1 MRPCKAFGRSISA
14 SLPNPQAPFPGE
26 RLCML
31 GWLCIVQSPC
41 AYTPGIRAGA
51 ILLGLPPQTK
61 QGCLQSAAQSHY
73 ARTHNDSH
81 TKPLHDA
88 TAQMAVN
95 AQMQRHKQ
103 LTLQRCKTNR
113 ASNTR
118 HPIFNIYK
126 RFFDSLKAK
135 PLRRAAHFNFTL
147 KLYINVRCPKRRRT
161 FCIMNDEK
169 GIVLNIM

>member
-1 MRPCKAFGRSISA
+1 MSSIPIPFRTLCWLCFCATVVVCCRCVLHRLCSTTCKHPCLKLGV
-14 SLPNPQAPFPGE
+14 SLFRHPCRKPLPPCE

-41 AYTPGIRAGA
+41 AYTPGIRAVA
-51 ILLGLPPQTK
+51 ILLGLPPLDPV
-61 QGCLQSAAQSHY
+61 GGGSPC
-73 ARTHNDSH
+73 D
-81 TKPLHDA
+81 
-88 TAQMAVN
+88 
-95 AQMQRHKQ
+95 
-103 LTLQRCKTNR
+103 
-113 ASNTR
+113 
-118 HPIFNIYK
+118 PIFNIYK

-147 KLYINVRCPKRRRT
+147 IYIKVRCPKRRRT